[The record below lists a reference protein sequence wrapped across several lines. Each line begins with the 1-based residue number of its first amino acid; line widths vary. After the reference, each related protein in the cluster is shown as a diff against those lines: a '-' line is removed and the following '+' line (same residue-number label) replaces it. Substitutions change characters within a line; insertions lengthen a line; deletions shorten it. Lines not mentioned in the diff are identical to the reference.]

1 MPKISI
7 IVPVKNEEKNIEK
20 LVTRV
25 HSSISSAGIAYEI
38 LLIDDHSTD
47 KTTDVAKKLQKNYP
61 IRLFTK
67 QGKAGKGYSI
77 IEGVSHAQSELICMI
92 DADLQY
98 DPKHIPEMLSRIEN
112 NPEVGVVVAERKEYK
127 GTFLRKMSSR
137 INAFFVGRMLFNLKH
152 DIQSGLKIFRKD
164 ILKHVDVAHV
174 GPWSFDVPLLHTAKE
189 LGYRIEKVDIT
200 FEARDGGESKI
211 NMLSVSREILG
222 NAIKLKTSGRK
233 VYVVKPTTDKNMIG
247 AGVVHKGKK
256 YITHSQLTHHD
267 SAMHVLKLNQKAF
280 IVGVIGIIILAGL
293 AWPLGTIITVMALLN
308 LMYFFDMVFNLTM
321 ILRSLKSPSE
331 IKISDEELISLEDKK
346 LPMYTILCPLYR
358 EAHMIPQFVE
368 AISKLDWP
376 KNKLDVMLLLEE
388 DDKPTIEAA
397 KQIDLPSFVR
407 IVVVP
412 DSQPKTKPKATN
424 YGLAFAKGEFVVIFD
439 AEDIP
444 DTHQLKKVYLAFQRS
459 APEIVCMQAKLNYY
473 NPKQNILTRIFTAEY
488 SLWFDLILTGLQ
500 RMEAPIPLG
509 GTSNHFKIGELIKL
523 KGWDSFN
530 VTEDC
535 DLGIRLAKQGYKTAI
550 VDSVTL
556 EEANSQLFNWIY
568 QRSRWIKGYIQS
580 YLVHMRKPLKF
591 FREDPRNF
599 LAFQLTVGGKI
610 LSLFVNPL
618 MWVITISY
626 FAFRATFGVTIE
638 KFFPA
643 PILYMAVLSLVFGN
657 FLYLYYYMIGCAKRG
672 QWGLIKYIYIVPFY
686 WLAMSFAAWKA
697 LIQLIYKPHF
707 WAKTVHGLHFQ
718 TKPVEAITKA
728 AIPMK
733 AAIAPAP
740 DPQVAVT
747 DTKKTWTFSTV
758 SSGTILIMGYMGAN
772 LLNFVFNLTLGRIL
786 SFADFGL
793 LTFVNTFTYLIS
805 ILLFSLASTLTHRI
819 SFLTAKHGPE
829 SGVLFLRKVFVKST
843 HITIIVAIVWAL
855 LIPFMTYFFKLG
867 SMLPLLMFFP
877 ILFLGLI
884 SSLNEGY
891 LQGNFFFVSLALVTI
906 SAPLLKLILGLG
918 LTYLGF
924 EDFVYLAIPISTIIP
939 VLISSII
946 VYYKVKNVTFTGVTT
961 NFKFPRRFFTSSIVS
976 ILSLN
981 LFLTM
986 DVLMTKH
993 YLSIT
998 QVGQYALIGLVGKIV
1013 FYFGSILTN
1022 FMMAFVSR
1030 DEGAHRN
1037 PERTF
1042 NILLSGTVLFTVI
1055 IFTLIGPLGPI
1066 VNPIVFGSKVQAVM
1080 PLITPYAL
1088 AMSLLTISSAILTYH
1103 LALHHYLFPIASLL
1117 SSLLMVFGIARFHA
1131 NISDIV
1137 YVTLFASTV
1146 NLVAMLALHGAYKY
1160 SKWIKLNIKD
1170 FLNLFVNQNIN
1181 LDTAEGK
1188 QRILIFNWY
1197 CTRHRFAGGA
1207 EYYLHNIA
1215 RSLVK
1220 KGHTV
1225 TFFCGNDGRL
1235 PSSETIDGV
1244 QIIRHGGLF
1253 TVAIWGFIYY
1263 IAKFKNYYDVV
1274 IDSAKGVP
1282 FFTPLYVKQP
1292 VISVICHVHAD
1303 MFKKELPMP
1312 LAYIAIFLETK
1323 AMPLIYRTTDI
1334 VTISPSIKK
1343 LLKKLGYGV
1352 DNQIHIVYPGVND
1365 IAPPIKKTAYPSVIY
1380 LGRLREYKYVDVL
1393 VRATDEIRK
1402 TLPNLKVTIVGDGE
1416 SERKLKNLSKKL
1428 GLESVITF
1436 TGRVTEKQKEQYLAK
1451 SWVAVH
1457 PSIAEG
1463 WGISNIEAN
1472 LCGTPVVA
1480 SDVEGL
1486 RDSVINGKT
1495 GYLVEAKSVPAFTEA
1510 IKSLL
1515 QDTKTRER
1523 MGLES
1528 IIWAQRFSWDASA
1541 DEFYDVFHKM
1551 IIKTNPATQTVPSL
1565 RKVNARI

>member
-7 IVPVKNEEKNIEK
+7 IIPVKNEEKNIDK

-25 HSSISSAGIAYEI
+25 HSSISGKNISYEI

-61 IRLFTK
+61 IRIFTK
-67 QGKAGKGYSI
+67 QGKPGKGYSI

-112 NPEVGVVVAERKEYK
+112 NPEVGVVIAERKEYR

-152 DIQSGLKIFRKD
+152 DIQSGLKLFRKD
-164 ILKHVDVAHV
+164 ILQHIDIAHV
-174 GPWSFDVPLLHTAKE
+174 GPWSFDVPLLHTASE
-189 LGYRIEKVDIT
+189 LGYKIEKIHIT
-200 FEARDGGESKI
+200 FEAREGGISKI
-211 NMLSVSREILG
+211 NMLSVSSEILK
-222 NAIKLKTSGRK
+222 NALKLKASERK
-233 VYVVKPTTDKNMIG
+233 VYVVHPETNKSMVG
-247 AGVVHKGKK
+247 AGVIHKGKK

-267 SAMHVLKLNQKAF
+267 SAMHVLKANQKLF
-280 IVGVIGIIILAGL
+280 IVSVIGILALAGIV
-293 AWPLGTIITVMALLN
+293 WPLGTIITVMALLN
-308 LMYFFDMVFNLTM
+308 LMYFFDMVFNLSM

-331 IKISDEELISLEDKK
+331 IKITDKELASLDDKK

-444 DTHQLKKVYLAFQRS
+444 DTQQLKKVYLAFQRS

-509 GTSNHFKIGELIKL
+509 GTSNHFKIDELTKL

-535 DLGIRLAKQGYKTAI
+535 DLGIRLAKYGYKTAI

-580 YLVHMRKPLKF
+580 YLVHMRRPIAF
-591 FREDPRNF
+591 FKEDPRNF

-610 LSLFVNPL
+610 LSLFINPL
-618 MWVITISY
+618 MWLITISY

-643 PILYMAVLSLVFGN
+643 PVLYMAVLSLVFGN

-718 TKPVEAITKA
+718 KTTALSASKTPPIHSQKNS
-728 AIPMK
+728 
-733 AAIAPAP
+733 
-740 DPQVAVT
+740 VAN
-747 DTKKTWTFSTV
+747 TKKTWTVSTI
-758 SSGTILIMGYMGAN
+758 SSGTVLVMGYMGAN
-772 LLNFVFNLTLGRIL
+772 LLNFAFNLSLGRIL

-819 SFLTAKHGPE
+819 SYLSAKHGPE

-843 HITIIVAIVWAL
+843 HITIIVAVVWAL

-884 SSLNEGY
+884 STLNEGY
-891 LQGNFFFVSLALVTI
+891 LQGNFLFVSLALVTI
-906 SAPLLKLILGLG
+906 SAPLLKLILGLA
-918 LTYLGF
+918 LTFLGF
-924 EDFVYLAIPISTIIP
+924 EDFVYLAIPISTLVP
-939 VLISSII
+939 VIISSLI
-946 VYYKVKNVTFTGVTT
+946 VYREISKVKIT
-961 NFKFPRRFFTSSIVS
+961 NISTNYRFPRRFFTSSVVS

-993 YLSIT
+993 YLSIN
-998 QVGQYALIGLVGKIV
+998 QVGEYALIGLVGKIV

-1037 PERTF
+1037 PEKTF

-1066 VNPIVFGSKVQAVM
+1066 INPIVFGSKVVAVM
-1080 PLITPYAL
+1080 PFITPYAL
-1088 AMSLLTISSAILTYH
+1088 AMSLLTISSAFLTYH
-1103 LALHHYLFPIASLL
+1103 LALHHYVFPIASLL
-1117 SSLLMVFGIARFHA
+1117 SSLIMVIGIALFHA

-1146 NLVAMLALHGAYKY
+1146 NIISMLLLHGTYKY

-1181 LDTAEGK
+1181 FETDEGK

-1197 CTRHRFAGGA
+1197 CIRHQFAGGA

-1215 RSLVK
+1215 KSLVK
-1220 KGHTV
+1220 KGHAV
-1225 TFFCGNDGRL
+1225 TFFCGNDGKL
-1235 PSSETIDGV
+1235 PSSEIIDGV

-1263 IAKFKNYYDVV
+1263 VTKFKNYYDVV

-1303 MFKKELPMP
+1303 MFKKELPLP
-1312 LAYIAIFLETK
+1312 LAYFAIFLETK

-1343 LLKKLGYGV
+1343 LLKKLGYGI
-1352 DNQIHIVYPGVND
+1352 DNQIHIVYPGVNE
-1365 IAPPIKKTAYPSVIY
+1365 IAPPINKSRYPSVIY

-1393 VRATDEIRK
+1393 VKATEEIRK
-1402 TLPNLKVTIVGDGE
+1402 KIPNIRVMIVGDGE
-1416 SERKLKNLSKKL
+1416 SEKKLKHLSKKL
-1428 GLESVITF
+1428 GLEKSITF
-1436 TGRVTEKQKEQYLAK
+1436 TGRVSEKDKELYLSKA
-1451 SWVAVH
+1451 WVAVH

-1486 RDSVINGKT
+1486 RDSVIHGKT
-1495 GYLVEAKSVPAFTEA
+1495 GYLVKAKSVAAFTEG
-1510 IKSLL
+1510 ILSLL
-1515 QDTKTRER
+1515 ENKGIRDR
-1523 MGLES
+1523 MALES
-1528 IIWAQRFSWDASA
+1528 IVWAQRFSWDASA
-1541 DEFYDVFHKM
+1541 DEFYDMFHKM
-1551 IIKTNPATQTVPSL
+1551 LKSNPGTQVAPSL
-1565 RKVNARI
+1565 KKVNARI